1 MKILIINGSHRMGN
15 TKHFVEKASKIL
27 SQKGHEV
34 ETVDLLKKRF
44 EICDGCLICEETGEC
59 IIKDSFTEEIY
70 PALKSADAYVFATP
84 VYFNTVTALFKNFI
98 DRTNCL
104 CEFYEANQ
112 KKIAIFLV
120 GQADEESLNS
130 ALGYLNEYAEIMNF
144 DIAEENIC
152 VIAREAG
159 ELEIDEKIV
168 EVVNNWF

>member
-1 MKILIINGSHRMGN
+1 M
-15 TKHFVEKASKIL
+15 
-27 SQKGHEV
+27 
-34 ETVDLLKKRF
+34 
-44 EICDGCLICEETGEC
+44 
-59 IIKDSFTEEIY
+59 
-70 PALKSADAYVFATP
+70 
-84 VYFNTVTALFKNFI
+84 
-98 DRTNCL
+98 

-144 DIAEENIC
+144 DIAKENIC